1 MADPALRRASL
12 QRSSRQLL
20 FFVLSGCIA
29 AVVDYGAYRLLLA
42 ADVEPSLAR
51 AGSYIAGSTTAF
63 LLNRRWAFDGDG
75 SRSEALRGAVTYL
88 VVFGVIVGSNWA
100 FLCAFGSW
108 SGAVFWAWF
117 LSQGIGTSLNFLLQ
131 KLFVFRARSD
141 TSARRG

>member
-1 MADPALRRASL
+1 
-12 QRSSRQLL
+12 
-20 FFVLSGCIA
+20 
-29 AVVDYGAYRLLLA
+29 
-42 ADVEPSLAR
+42 EPSLAR

-100 FLCAFGSW
+100 FLGAFGSW

-117 LSQGIGTSLNFLLQ
+117 LSQGAAPSLNCLLP
-131 KLFVFRARSD
+131 KSAACRARS
-141 TSARRG
+141 AHPPRRR